1 MSTDYSST
9 ESIDE
14 ACTEHAQRLLKIV
27 TPPELGEESEGE
39 GGEVGV
45 SEWGLEH
52 TLKLRG
58 DAEEEEG
65 GEEWGLEHT
74 LKLRGDAEE
83 EEGGEE
89 LDTLTPADCE
99 KARQKTSKEEETK
112 SSEPQPTTLP
122 TTSSFHTPE
131 KSDTDTGRGTP
142 PPPDSPFSL
151 SCLGLPTTPL
161 TPTAAS
167 LQPRLEGPMSW
178 WAEALAETENMEDI
192 DALVDQLEGAAGSS
206 SAATKREEKKKNEEE
221 EEEGGEGAVVKSQ
234 ESEMTLTGNKA
245 EDSGSADEN
254 VSPIPAGEGEDES
267 KSVSV
272 PGVPKQSGANSA
284 EGRGVSSASAVNTN
298 PASHHSSIVM
308 ATKTTPLPSRSP
320 SPSATSP
327 APSEEVAY
335 IAQAGRLI
343 RQALQYEQE
352 REFEEAFDLFKA
364 AVDVLLNGVQ
374 SEEGVCVCHMTVM

>member
-58 DAEEEEG
+58 DAEEE
-65 GEEWGLEHT
+65 
-74 LKLRGDAEE
+74 
-83 EEGGEE
+83 GGEE

-99 KARQKTSKEEETK
+99 KARQKTSKEETK

-221 EEEGGEGAVVKSQ
+221 EVKEEEEGGEGAVVKSE

-254 VSPIPAGEGEDES
+254 VSPIPAGEGEDDN

-298 PASHHSSIVM
+298 PASHNSSIVM

-343 RQALQYEQE
+343 RQALQYEEE